1 MISHEL
7 HEKWLEGLPSSE
19 ELTALHDVLKRPVLA
34 SLSRMDFRCVG
45 KRKGFTCDG
54 SELSEAFEELEV
66 RLRSVF
72 APWTARNIF
81 HVTYVAN

>member
-1 MISHEL
+1 MKSREL

-19 ELTALHDVLKRPVLA
+19 GLTMLHDVLKRPVFV
-34 SLSRMDFRCVG
+34 SLSRVDFRCVG
-45 KRKGFTCDG
+45 KHKGFTCDG
-54 SELSEAFEELEV
+54 FELSKAFEELEV